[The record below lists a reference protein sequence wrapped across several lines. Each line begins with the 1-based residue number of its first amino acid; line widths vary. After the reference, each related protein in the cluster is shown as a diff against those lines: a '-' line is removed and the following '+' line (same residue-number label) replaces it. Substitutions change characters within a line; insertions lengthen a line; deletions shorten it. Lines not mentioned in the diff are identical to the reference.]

1 VTQSGSPY
9 HRIPIRRVTSPAESA
24 KGVAKWRVSLGVR
37 PRIGGG
43 TVDKLDRIAE
53 RALEAL
59 EERHK
64 AREKALELSRRLIR
78 HSANTI
84 RAVHRGEFQK
94 AEEMLAEGREVV
106 EQFSSDLADEPNIYV
121 AGYVQDALKE
131 FAEASVTYAL
141 ITGRPL
147 PAPDELNVDYPAY
160 LNGLGEAMGE
170 LRRAILDLIRHGD
183 LVRGEELLDT
193 MDEVYGVLVTVDYPG
208 AITGGLRRTTDMVR
222 GVLERTRGDL
232 TLAVRQQELEKTL
245 EDLEGKIVGQ

>member
-1 VTQSGSPY
+1 MD
-9 HRIPIRRVTSPAESA
+9 I
-24 KGVAKWRVSLGVR
+24 
-37 PRIGGG
+37 
-43 TVDKLDRIAE
+43 LDRIAE
-53 RALEAL
+53 QALQAL

-64 AREKALELSRRLIR
+64 AREKALELSRGLIR

-94 AEEMLAEGREVV
+94 AGEMLGEGREVV
-106 EQFSSDLADEPNIYV
+106 EQLSADLVEQPEIYG
-121 AGYVQDALKE
+121 AGYVRAALKE
-131 FAEASVTYAL
+131 FAEASITHAL

-147 PAPDELNVDYPAY
+147 PGPDELNMDYPAY

-183 LVRGEELLDT
+183 LARGEELLDA
-193 MDEVYGVLVTVDYPG
+193 MDEVYDVLVTVDYPE

-232 TLAVRQQELEKTL
+232 TMAVRQQELEKTL
-245 EDLEGKIVGQ
+245 KEFEDKVLDQ

>member
-1 VTQSGSPY
+1 
-9 HRIPIRRVTSPAESA
+9 
-24 KGVAKWRVSLGVR
+24 
-37 PRIGGG
+37 
-43 TVDKLDRIAE
+43 VDKLDHIAE
-53 RALEAL
+53 VALQVL

-84 RAVHRGEFQK
+84 RAVHRGEFQT
-94 AEEMLAEGREVV
+94 AEEMLTEGRELV
-106 EQFSSDLADEPNIYV
+106 QQLNSDLAGEPNIYR

-131 FAEASVTYAL
+131 FSEAGITYAL

-147 PAPDELNVDYPAY
+147 PGPDELDVDCPAY

-183 LVRGEELLDT
+183 LVRAEELLDT
-193 MDEVYGVLVTVDYPG
+193 MDDVYDVLVTIDFPE
-208 AITGGLRRTTDMVR
+208 AITGGLRRRTDMVR

-232 TLAVRQQELEKTL
+232 TLAVRQQELERTL
-245 EDLEGKIVGQ
+245 KEFEGKVLDQ